1 MRVLKTEDM
10 IAVAYPKI
18 NIGLCVLRKRED
30 GYHDLDTL
38 FYPLTGCK
46 WSDVLEIDKSEAFSI
61 EIQGADWDPMDDLT
75 AKAWRLLRD
84 YYGIGPVSIRVKKGI
99 PVGAGLGG
107 GSSDCALAL
116 KMISELYELN
126 LETATLEQLAGRL
139 GSDCAFFI
147 RNIPQWGSGRGE
159 ILTPASIDLSDYEIR
174 LEIPEGSHI
183 STAEAYRGIHP
194 HMPEVP
200 LRDALAMPVT
210 QWEGRVINDFE
221 ESVFPAHPEIS
232 ALKQLFYNEGALYAS
247 MTGSGSAVYGI
258 FETIGPI

>member
-10 IAVAYPKI
+10 IALAYPKI
-18 NIGLCVLRKRED
+18 NIGLNVLRKRED
-30 GYHDLDTL
+30 GYHDLETL
-38 FYPLTGCK
+38 FYPVDAWK
-46 WSDVLEIDKSEAFSI
+46 DELEITRSDAFQISV
-61 EIQGADWDPMDDLT
+61 EGADWNPLDDLT

-84 YYGIGPVSIRVKKGI
+84 EYGIGPVSIRVKKGI

-116 KMISELYELN
+116 KMMDRLFELN
-126 LETATLEQLAGRL
+126 LGTARLEQLAGRL

-159 ILTPASIDLSDYEIR
+159 ILTPASIDLSGYEFR
-174 LEIPEGSHI
+174 LAIPEGSHI

-194 HMPEVP
+194 HTPAVP
-200 LRDALAMPVT
+200 LREALTLPVS
-210 QWEGRVINDFE
+210 QWEGRVVNDFE
-221 ESVFPAHPEIS
+221 KSVFPAHPEIQ
-232 ALKQLFYNEGALYAS
+232 ALKDRMYEDGALYAS

-258 FETIGPI
+258 FNKDK